1 MLLPQVAS
9 ARIVMAMP
17 VRRPGCFLPRVP
29 RSEIWKMIPQRG
41 GIVILPSED
50 SSELPYED
58 RVANMVTGWDQV
70 VTTVN
75 KIGAGLMKLKIGV
88 SMDLGEVEGRVLGVD
103 ARLGTLP
110 PGDVFED
117 CVTVCDGVALVHD
130 MVKDCIATF
139 DAHKWAVVQ
148 SVASAETRLA
158 QESG

>member
-1 MLLPQVAS
+1 
-9 ARIVMAMP
+9 
-17 VRRPGCFLPRVP
+17 
-29 RSEIWKMIPQRG
+29 MIPQRG

-158 QESG
+158 QESGRE